1 MTADKS
7 IMSVLNELEIRQIKE
22 AITNI
27 DRTLGRIADK
37 MPGLAKA
44 AGTLCDNLEEA
55 GDTLSDVADAS
66 DEFVDVQI
74 SGFKKIRVA
83 YRDLLATAEESESK
97 VMQSLGRVA
106 KAATDRL
113 GEIPAK
119 FAEIP
124 SRSYQMAKD
133 SMRRSGPGVAFEAY
147 GIAGLLMYGL
157 QGMAAADVQA
167 AQISQRFEKLGSVG
181 RRELETV
188 KSIMANAKASG
199 IDAGSSLEALADA
212 GMTSSESLV
221 NVVSTVDGHMRSLSD
236 YTARL
241 DEIFGLPEGAVA
253 KLSATIST
261 NLGNSLP
268 EAANLVATLGA
279 EARRAGIDV
288 GVMAS
293 AIESS
298 VGSMRLGAQSAEG
311 LIKTYSAAAGAARA
325 LFGSGARGR
334 AIGAD
339 FGRELTQDQRAKDEL
354 EKRRGQAMVQ
364 AYLKDPS
371 ISDDARYR
379 LQVIAQDPLSLVEFS
394 KRPAN
399 LVPELADNP
408 KDFSTLRAGIAL
420 DMAKQAGLTSLG
432 GRTRFLT
439 NLLGNEELASKLAGP
454 LGDQLMASGD
464 SGALPSDLRDA
475 LSNAEQDAQSK
486 RDPFERLSEIINS
499 MVSVL
504 LKSVIQLLSGI
515 FALIGSAV
523 YKYTTGGSPSD
534 IGLAN
539 PGEIVKAMATQQQL
553 NFEQMKA
560 QAGGLG
566 TVGQQMLDIVGIGA
580 FRSGDAGD
588 SARAT
593 NERLLAEAQA
603 KAAQSG
609 NAQPMD
615 GVAMSRLTTVDANG
629 MAQTTEVQ
637 QSIVYLPV
645 LKTGQNLFFKALPTP

>member
-1 MTADKS
+1 MANDS
-7 IMSVLNELEIRQIKE
+7 IMSVLSEIEIRQIKE

-44 AGTLCDNLEEA
+44 AGTLRDNLEEA

-83 YRDLLATAEESESK
+83 YRDLLATAEESENK
-97 VMQSLGRVA
+97 IVQSLGRVA
-106 KAATDRL
+106 KAATER
-113 GEIPAK
+113 IT
-119 FAEIP
+119 EIP
-124 SRSYQMAKD
+124 SKSYQMAKD
-133 SMRRSGPGVAFEAY
+133 SMRRSAPGVAFEAY

-181 RRELETV
+181 RRELESV

-199 IDAGSSLEALADA
+199 IDARSSLEALADA

-339 FGRELTQDQRAKDEL
+339 FGRELTQDQSAKDEL

-364 AYLKDPS
+364 AYLNDSS
-371 ISDDARYR
+371 ISDDARNR
-379 LQVIAQDPLSLVEFS
+379 LQAIAQDPLSLVEFS

-408 KDFSTLRAGIAL
+408 KDFSTLRAGIAI
-420 DMAKQAGLTSLG
+420 DMTNKAGLTSLG

-454 LGDQLMASGD
+454 LGDQLMAGGD

-475 LSNAEQDAQSK
+475 LSNAEQDAQNK
-486 RDPFERLSEIINS
+486 QDPFERLSEIINS

-534 IGLAN
+534 IGLAS

-553 NFEQMKA
+553 NFEQLKT
-560 QAGGLG
+560 QASGLG
-566 TVGQQMLDIVGIGA
+566 TVGQQMLDVVGIGA
-580 FRSGDAGD
+580 YRSGAAGD

-593 NERLLAEAQA
+593 NAQLLAEAQA
-603 KAAQSG
+603 KAAQR
-609 NAQPMD
+609 NAEPMD
-615 GVAMSRLTTVDANG
+615 GVAVSRLTTVDANG
-629 MAQTTEVQ
+629 VAQTTEVQ
-637 QSIVYLPV
+637 QSVVYLPV
-645 LKTGQNLFFKALPTP
+645 IKTGQNLFFKALPTP